1 MAAHAAPC
9 QAVGVSFIPLVVEIL
24 GGWSEK
30 AADILSSIGCLLGQ
44 HLGMPPSTTTRH
56 LFHFSFERK
65 CNSLDLL
72 TSCLSSHNRWYNI
85 IMGICNINFIAS
97 S

>member
-24 GGWSEK
+24 GGWSERF
-30 AADILSSIGCLLGQ
+30 ADILSSIGCLLDQ
-44 HLGMPPSTTTRH
+44 HLGMPPSETTHH
-56 LFHFSFERK
+56 LFHFSLERK

-72 TSCLSSHNRWYNI
+72 TSLSSHNRWYSI
-85 IMGICNINFIAS
+85 IMAICNINFIAS